1 MLTSGMLGVNA
12 LSRDMAH
19 RVLHGRGSWVP
30 VPGWYRAF
38 TAASLPEQL
47 RNEFKLPYGEL
58 EINSAN
64 RACVRLPRIYRHLP
78 AALRFV
84 GPFHEANARLRGQR
98 ASPLTRASNR
108 FWIGQPRTMFADP
121 ER

>member
-1 MLTSGMLGVNA
+1 
-12 LSRDMAH
+12 MAH

-30 VPGWYRAF
+30 VPAWYRAF

-47 RNEFKLPYGEL
+47 RDEFELTYGEL
-58 EINSAN
+58 EIKSAN
-64 RACVRLPRIYRHLP
+64 RARLRLPRIYRHLP

-84 GPFHEANARLRGQR
+84 GPFHEANARLRGLR
-98 ASPLTRASNR
+98 VRPLTRASNR
-108 FWIGQPRTMFADP
+108 FWIGQPRMMFADP